1 MRVET
6 YIPGL
11 SKNTVD
17 IVKHAEALGYDALVS
32 GELNNEPFLP
42 VLMGL
47 EHSQM
52 IVRTGLAIAFPRSP
66 MTVANMG
73 WDLQSFG
80 DGRFQLGLGTQ
91 VKGHNERRFSV
102 PWSPPAPRMR
112 EYILAVKAIWNTWK
126 TGEKLDFQGEHYT
139 HTLMTPMFTPPP
151 MECDLPPIYV
161 SGLGPGMARIAGEVA
176 DGLLLHPMCSPQYI
190 HEVIIPAVAE
200 GAKKSGRSPDE
211 CELLWG
217 GFIATGETEEDLQ
230 AAKRA
235 IAARI
240 SFYASTRTYR
250 PALEFHGWEDINA
263 ALHKLSIEGKWEE
276 MFALVTDEMVDTLGF
291 TGTGAE
297 VAHGL
302 VCFAACGCM
311 EGGLSPQ

>member
-126 TGEKLDFQGEHYT
+126 TGEKLNFQGEHYT

-161 SGLGPGMARIAGEVA
+161 SGLT
-176 DGLLLHPMCSPQYI
+176 
-190 HEVIIPAVAE
+190 IIS
-200 GAKKSGRSPDE
+200 K
-211 CELLWG
+211 
-217 GFIATGETEEDLQ
+217 
-230 AAKRA
+230 
-235 IAARI
+235 
-240 SFYASTRTYR
+240 
-250 PALEFHGWEDINA
+250 N
-263 ALHKLSIEGKWEE
+263 
-276 MFALVTDEMVDTLGF
+276 
-291 TGTGAE
+291 
-297 VAHGL
+297 
-302 VCFAACGCM
+302 
-311 EGGLSPQ
+311 